1 MPLSKKKVSKVI
13 SKLKP
18 GTHLIKVLYYGKDD
32 FYSKTFIV
40 KVIPTTK
47 LSLQPVKVKK
57 SAKKITL
64 KEILKKNKQL
74 QKGKKIKFKF
84 NEKTYKAKTNKKG
97 IAKVTI
103 KKSELEKLN
112 VGETVYYQA
121 TYSTNTVRKSAT
133 VQE

>member
-1 MPLSKKKVSKVI
+1 M
-13 SKLKP
+13 
-18 GTHLIKVLYYGKDD
+18 
-32 FYSKTFIV
+32 
-40 KVIPTTK
+40 
-47 LSLQPVKVKK
+47 
-57 SAKKITL
+57 
-64 KEILKKNKQL
+64 KKNKQL

-112 VGETVYYQA
+112 VGQTVYYQA